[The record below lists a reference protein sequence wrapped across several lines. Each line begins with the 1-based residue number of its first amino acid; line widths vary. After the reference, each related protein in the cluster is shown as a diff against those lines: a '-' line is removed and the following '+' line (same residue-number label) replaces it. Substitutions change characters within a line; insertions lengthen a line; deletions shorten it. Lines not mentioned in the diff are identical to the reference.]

1 MKLPKT
7 SNLSVRKA
15 RNGLGV
21 FTRRQFN
28 SGTIKIRVS
37 KRTDMR
43 HRIFGWIKASLQDM
57 KPKVELKQNKWMRLT
72 ENQRPPANL

>member
-1 MKLPKT
+1 
-7 SNLSVRKA
+7 
-15 RNGLGV
+15 
-21 FTRRQFN
+21 
-28 SGTIKIRVS
+28 
-37 KRTDMR
+37 MR